1 VERGAVLLFGAL
13 PEKPSFTGRGR
24 SGFEIRLR
32 SIGHRPNDPH
42 TKTCCESNLSSMIS
56 GLMKFMMGSVILE
69 IKASDGQQETY
80 LAP

>member
-1 VERGAVLLFGAL
+1 
-13 PEKPSFTGRGR
+13 
-24 SGFEIRLR
+24 
-32 SIGHRPNDPH
+32 
-42 TKTCCESNLSSMIS
+42 MIS